1 MTGVAYIHKLTK
13 KLSSSCKSR
22 YFVVIL
28 ENRIP
33 NPKANPANI
42 TTNIG
47 NNSASGRVKKNQ
59 DSDWGMGSLFGSS
72 LSDELQK
79 LDIMTMTPIEAL
91 NELYRLQQQAR
102 EEAGQG

>member
-1 MTGVAYIHKLTK
+1 MAEAGADSTGTGAGHGAGNGAGNGVGAGNGFGSTG
-13 KLSSSCKSR
+13 
-22 YFVVIL
+22 
-28 ENRIP
+28 
-33 NPKANPANI
+33 
-42 TTNIG
+42 NIG
-47 NNSASGRVKKNQ
+47 NNSASGKVKKNQ

>member
-1 MTGVAYIHKLTK
+1 
-13 KLSSSCKSR
+13 
-22 YFVVIL
+22 
-28 ENRIP
+28 
-33 NPKANPANI
+33 
-42 TTNIG
+42 
-47 NNSASGRVKKNQ
+47 
-59 DSDWGMGSLFGSS
+59 MGSLFGSS